1 MIPVLNPA
9 SLNSFMVSRRF
20 IGLGAP
26 GSNILAISS
35 FSVENEK
42 DIMTPQS
49 SLSSNSLG
57 KIATSFIPFK
67 ISISLVNMVD
77 LVKRCNG
84 NLKRFIIPN
93 ISLVNFR
100 SFSTVG

>member
-42 DIMTPQS
+42 DIIDTTI
-49 SLSSNSLG
+49 
-57 KIATSFIPFK
+57 KFI
-67 ISISLVNMVD
+67 
-77 LVKRCNG
+77 
-84 NLKRFIIPN
+84 LKF
-93 ISLVNFR
+93 
-100 SFSTVG
+100 TW